1 MEWHVIV
8 LAEIGV
14 AGFAL
19 GHGNGT
25 FAAQEREKQPMTLR
39 EFFDYLSAN
48 PAVVMAFFLGI
59 PFTALL
65 AGILGKGEG
74 HLSPWKYL
82 YAVLI
87 YLVCVPGIFAAAL
100 AVYLFLFER
109 GGSIFNVNLLT
120 QALPIASMILTLG
133 IIRRN
138 APFAHIPGFDK
149 LSNLM
154 LMIASVFV
162 LMYFLDRLHLV
173 AWVNVPVQ
181 YLVLIVAG
189 LLLAF
194 RLALKSFIS

>member
-1 MEWHVIV
+1 
-8 LAEIGV
+8 
-14 AGFAL
+14 
-19 GHGNGT
+19 
-25 FAAQEREKQPMTLR
+25 MTLR

-48 PAVVMAFFLGI
+48 PLVVMAFFLGI
-59 PFTALL
+59 PFTAIL
-65 AGILGKGEG
+65 AGIMGRGEG
-74 HLSPWKYL
+74 HLSPWRYL

-120 QALPIASMILTLG
+120 QVAPIASMIITLG
-133 IIRRN
+133 VIRRN
-138 APFAHIPGFDK
+138 VSLQDVPGFDK
-149 LSNLM
+149 LSSLM

-173 AWVNVPVQ
+173 AWVNVPVV
-181 YLVLIVAG
+181 YLILIVAG

-194 RLALKSFIS
+194 RYALKSFIS

>member
-1 MEWHVIV
+1 M
-8 LAEIGV
+8 LRKNAKNN
-14 AGFAL
+14 L
-19 GHGNGT
+19 
-25 FAAQEREKQPMTLR
+25 MTLR
-39 EFFDYLSAN
+39 ELFDYLSAN

-120 QALPIASMILTLG
+120 QALPIVSMVLTLG

-138 APFAHIPGFDK
+138 APFGYIPGFDK
-149 LSNLM
+149 LSSLM

-181 YLVLIVAG
+181 YLLLIVAG

-194 RLALKSFIS
+194 RFALKSFIS